1 MWCHWGSNSV
11 GTWRTEGRALTN
23 CANCVLL
30 LSQLFP
36 TVSVCITKLGNIG
49 YLGKSNELIPL
60 SINRRLLKKRVMKCW
75 KYCFS
80 FLFFSFFFFHSSPL
94 SSWLVLS
101 KWSGSMFI
109 VRQAL
114 FSAPKWESH
123 VCPMPRNNCDNTV
136 WIEEEAGL
144 SRLAEKAYLKCTY
157 STVRQFNPL
166 SMLLCYTW
174 LL

>member
-1 MWCHWGSNSV
+1 MWCLWGSNSV

-60 SINRRLLKKRVMKCW
+60 SANRRLMKKRVLKCW

-80 FLFFSFFFFHSSPL
+80 FLFFSFFFLPLKSPVLLVGSLQMVWFH
-94 SSWLVLS
+94 VHCAT
-101 KWSGSMFI
+101 G
-109 VRQAL
+109 AL
-114 FSAPKWESH
+114 FSPKVRVARVSH
-123 VCPMPRNNCDNTV
+123 AQEQLWQHSLDRRGGRIVKV
-136 WIEEEAGL
+136 SWKGL
-144 SRLAEKAYLKCTY
+144 PKLYLFY
-157 STVRQFNPL
+157 RAAV
-166 SMLLCYTW
+166 
-174 LL
+174 